1 VCHDESMTAGLAGQ
15 VVAARPT
22 LGHLSATYR
31 AGLFPCSVIVQWG
44 ECIGIGASKRWSIQ
58 CRLQL
63 LSANWQLELDRE
75 SRLAL
80 TAARRE
86 QGHFCGAARC
96 SMSVARQFA
105 LRPALRRSE
114 GACGARD
121 ASAPAKEGFR
131 ECGMA
136 CRAALAL
143 LLALVAST
151 IVQGGGLRDTAS
163 MTSRRTHETLGH
175 TPGALRLRGAG
186 RPRAPAAGAS
196 SAGAAAS
203 AASAADKRRELRLQR
218 LARDRVLNMT
228 EQALGAGGT
237 QEEVESG
244 SGMGGAE
251 EEDEEKTEEEAQEVQ
266 EEQEETSTSFNSAD
280 TPGEHDEALFE
291 AAEAHIL
298 FIIIINHI
306 IL

>member
-1 VCHDESMTAGLAGQ
+1 
-15 VVAARPT
+15 
-22 LGHLSATYR
+22 
-31 AGLFPCSVIVQWG
+31 
-44 ECIGIGASKRWSIQ
+44 
-58 CRLQL
+58 
-63 LSANWQLELDRE
+63 
-75 SRLAL
+75 
-80 TAARRE
+80 
-86 QGHFCGAARC
+86 
-96 SMSVARQFA
+96 MSVARQFA
-105 LRPALRRSE
+105 LRPVLRRSE

-121 ASAPAKEGFR
+121 ASAPEPVPKGLR

-143 LLALVAST
+143 LLALVASA
-151 IVQGGGLRDTAS
+151 IVQGGGLQATAPMAS
-163 MTSRRTHETLGH
+163 WRTHETLGH

-203 AASAADKRRELRLQR
+203 AANKRYELRLQR

-228 EQALGAGGT
+228 EQALGSGGM
-237 QEEVESG
+237 QEQVESG

-251 EEDEEKTEEEAQEVQ
+251 EEEEEKTEEEPQEEQ

-291 AAEAHIL
+291 AAEALIL
-298 FIIIINHI
+298 TFYYYY
-306 IL
+306 